1 MGINAPLK
9 VEESIVEKEKQSKK
23 NFIVTGM
30 LLLLFVIYTIMVMT
44 VDVQAIGPE
53 ESKVGFATINGFFH
67 NLIGVNM
74 VWYTI
79 TKITGILDILVILAM
94 AALGAFQL
102 IKRKDFFKVD
112 KDLLILGM
120 FYILVAMM
128 YVLFEV
134 WTVNYRPVI
143 LDQGLE
149 ASYPSS
155 HSMLAIC
162 AMIPAIMQINR
173 RIKDETIRKIAV
185 IAALVIMV
193 ITVGGRFLSGVH
205 WFTDI
210 VGGILLGSALTMIYY
225 SMIKYIFPSKKRSH

>member
-1 MGINAPLK
+1 MQK
-9 VEESIVEKEKQSKK
+9 QKQSKK
-23 NFIVTGM
+23 NFIVAGV

-44 VDVQAIGPE
+44 VDVQPIGPE
-53 ESKVGFATINGFFH
+53 GSKVGFATINGFFH

-74 VWYTI
+74 VWYKV
-79 TKITGILDILVILAM
+79 TKITGILDLLVILGM
-94 AALGAFQL
+94 ALLGVIQL

-120 FYILVAMM
+120 FYVLVAAM

-134 WTVNYRPVI
+134 WIVNYRPVVF
-143 LDQGLE
+143 DKGLE

-155 HSMLAIC
+155 HTMLAIC
-162 AMIPAIMQINR
+162 AMIPAIMQINK
-173 RIKDETIRKIAV
+173 RIKDESIRKIAV
-185 IAALVIMV
+185 IAALAIMV

-210 VGGILLGSALTMIYY
+210 VGGILLGSVLTMIYY
-225 SMIKYIFPSKKRSH
+225 SIIKYISPSKKRNH

>member
-1 MGINAPLK
+1 MQK
-9 VEESIVEKEKQSKK
+9 QKQSKK
-23 NFIVTGM
+23 NFIVAGV

-44 VDVQAIGPE
+44 VDVQPIGPE

-74 VWYTI
+74 VWYKV
-79 TKITGILDILVILAM
+79 TKITGILDILVIVGM
-94 AALGAFQL
+94 ASLGVIQL

-120 FYILVAMM
+120 FYVLVAAM

-134 WTVNYRPVI
+134 WIVNYRPVVF
-143 LDQGLE
+143 DKGLE

-155 HSMLAIC
+155 HTMLAIC
-162 AMIPAIMQINR
+162 AMIPAIMQINK

-185 IAALVIMV
+185 IAALAIMV

-225 SMIKYIFPSKKRSH
+225 SIIKYISPSKKRNH

>member
-1 MGINAPLK
+1 MQK
-9 VEESIVEKEKQSKK
+9 QKQSKK
-23 NFIVTGM
+23 NFIVAGV

-44 VDVQAIGPE
+44 VDVQPIGPE
-53 ESKVGFATINGFFH
+53 GSKVGFATINGFFH

-74 VWYTI
+74 VWYKV
-79 TKITGILDILVILAM
+79 TKITGILDLLVIVGM
-94 AALGAFQL
+94 ASLGVIQL

-120 FYILVAMM
+120 FYVLVAAM

-134 WTVNYRPVI
+134 WIVNYRPVVF
-143 LDQGLE
+143 DKGLE

-155 HSMLAIC
+155 HTMLAIC
-162 AMIPAIMQINR
+162 AMIPAIMQINK
-173 RIKDETIRKIAV
+173 RIKDETIRKVAV
-185 IAALVIMV
+185 IAALAIMV

-210 VGGILLGSALTMIYY
+210 LGGILLGSALTMIYY
-225 SMIKYIFPSKKRSH
+225 SIIKYISPSKKRNH

>member
-1 MGINAPLK
+1 MQK
-9 VEESIVEKEKQSKK
+9 QKQSKK
-23 NFIVTGM
+23 NFIVTGV

-53 ESKVGFATINGFFH
+53 GSKVGLATINGFFH

-74 VWYTI
+74 VWYKV
-79 TKITGILDILVILAM
+79 TKITGILDLLVIVGM
-94 AALGAFQL
+94 ASLGVIQL

-120 FYILVAMM
+120 FYVLVAAM

-134 WTVNYRPVI
+134 WIVNYRPVVF
-143 LDQGLE
+143 DKGLE

-155 HSMLAIC
+155 HTMLAIC
-162 AMIPAIMQINR
+162 AMIPAIMQINK
-173 RIKDETIRKIAV
+173 RIKDETIRKVAV
-185 IAALVIMV
+185 IAALAIMV

-225 SMIKYIFPSKKRSH
+225 SIIKYISPSKKRNH

>member
-1 MGINAPLK
+1 M
-9 VEESIVEKEKQSKK
+9 EKKRQNKK
-23 NFIVTGM
+23 NFIITCI
-30 LLLLFVIYTIMVMT
+30 LLLLFVIHTTIIMT

-53 ESKVGFATINGFFH
+53 GSKVGLATINGFFH

-74 VWYTI
+74 VWYKV
-79 TKITGILDILVILAM
+79 TKITGALDILAM
-94 AALGAFQL
+94 LVMLFLGLVQL
-102 IKRKDFFKVD
+102 IKRKDIFKVD
-112 KDLLILGM
+112 KDVLILGM
-120 FYILVAMM
+120 FYVLVAAM

-134 WTVNYRPVI
+134 WVVNYRPVVF
-143 LDQGLE
+143 DEGLE

-155 HSMLAIC
+155 HTMLAIC
-162 AMIPAIMQINR
+162 AMIPAIMQINK

-185 IAALVIMV
+185 IAALAIMV

-225 SMIKYIFPSKKRSH
+225 SIIKYISPSKKRNH

>member
-1 MGINAPLK
+1 MQK
-9 VEESIVEKEKQSKK
+9 QKQSKK
-23 NFIVTGM
+23 NFIVAGV

-44 VDVQAIGPE
+44 VDVQPIGPE

-74 VWYTI
+74 VWYKV
-79 TKITGILDILVILAM
+79 TKITGILDLLVIVGM
-94 AALGAFQL
+94 ASLGVIQL

-120 FYILVAMM
+120 FYVLVAAM

-134 WTVNYRPVI
+134 WIVNYRPVVF
-143 LDQGLE
+143 DKGLE

-155 HSMLAIC
+155 HTMLAIC
-162 AMIPAIMQINR
+162 AMIPAIMQINK
-173 RIKDETIRKIAV
+173 RIKDETIRKVAV
-185 IAALVIMV
+185 IAALAIMV

-210 VGGILLGSALTMIYY
+210 LGGILLGSALTMIYY
-225 SMIKYIFPSKKRSH
+225 SIIKYISPSKKRNH